1 MTDPR
6 ERVPPGNSGEET
18 IGEAFEWL
26 ERTIEALNREAVNHL
41 PRELIFQV
49 WQRSWRYW
57 HDEQG
62 MSASYT
68 KYRYLCLMQKAIFTH
83 FKRGCTCWGEDMG
96 REGLEDQGPPPPP
109 PPGLV

>member
-1 MTDPR
+1 MADPR
-6 ERVPPGNSGEET
+6 ETVPPGNSGEET
-18 IGEAFEWL
+18 IGEAFAWL
-26 ERTIEALNREAVNHL
+26 ERTVEAINREAVNHL

-62 MSASYT
+62 MSQSYT
-68 KYRYLCLMQKAIFTH
+68 KFRYLCLIQKALFIH
-83 FKRGCTCWGEDMG
+83 AKQGCTCRGEG
-96 REGLEDQGPPPPP
+96 HGPGGWRSGPPPPP

>member
-6 ERVPPGNSGEET
+6 ETVPPGNSGEET
-18 IGEAFEWL
+18 IEEAFAWL
-26 ERTIEALNREAVNHL
+26 DRTVEAINREAVNHH

-62 MSASYT
+62 MSTSYT
-68 KYRYLCLMQKAIFTH
+68 KYRYLCLIQMAMYMHAKRDGTCLGGGMGQK
-83 FKRGCTCWGEDMG
+83 GG
-96 REGLEDQGPPPPP
+96 DQGPPPPP

>member
-6 ERVPPGNSGEET
+6 ETVPPGNSGEET
-18 IGEAFEWL
+18 IEEAFNWL
-26 ERTIEALNREAVNHL
+26 DRTIEAINREAVNHL

-62 MSASYT
+62 MSQSYT
-68 KYRYLCLMQKAIFTH
+68 KYRYLCLIQKAMFTH
-83 FKRGCTCWGEDMG
+83 CKRGCTCLGGGHGPGGW
-96 REGLEDQGPPPPP
+96 RPGPPPPP